1 METIEPMYTGIYA
14 YCFTSLERSLPHKN
28 PYVTQNYTMMY
39 GFKIVAHRGGVLVL
53 LHSMFK

>member
-28 PYVTQNYTMMY
+28 PYVTQHYTVMC
-39 GFKIVAHRGGVLVL
+39 GFKIVAHRGGELVL
-53 LHSMFK
+53 LQSGFK